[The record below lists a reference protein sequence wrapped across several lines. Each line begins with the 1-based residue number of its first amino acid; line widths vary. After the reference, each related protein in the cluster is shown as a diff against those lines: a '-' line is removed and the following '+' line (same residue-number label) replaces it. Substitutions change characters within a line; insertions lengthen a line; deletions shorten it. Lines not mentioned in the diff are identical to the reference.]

1 VHEFAVQMIANGP
14 LVAVL
19 LSVVFALAAWRVGV
33 TYGPVVARQA
43 GIVVA
48 GAAVAVFALTPALAD
63 PAGLA
68 VAVVLP
74 PSLQAGY
81 VLAVLAAPLFM
92 AAVVMIAIS
101 LGHPATAAASSRR
114 PRLPDD
120 ARS

>member
-1 VHEFAVQMIANGP
+1 MHEFAVQMIANGP

-92 AAVVMIAIS
+92 AAVVLTATS
-101 LGHPATAAASSRR
+101 LGRPATPVAAPR
-114 PRLPDD
+114 PPRPVD
-120 ARS
+120 ARR